1 MKMKLVFFE
10 YQGKVRSGEVIGNDI
25 IEMESVNKEPKGG
38 SYDIRSVKILPV
50 QTASIF
56 CVLVNSYKML
66 GASSKQEG
74 KEMLG
79 TPKFFIKLPSIVVG
93 NGDIVYAPKSG
104 IRPEV
109 EIGIIIKE
117 KLRNINSGKIQD
129 YILGYT
135 VFNDV
140 TAPGEASKDWY
151 YARRRDPNDGVVKR
165 MIVRG
170 AHFRNKNRDT
180 FAVLGSIITTP
191 DEVKLDRLRMMSIY
205 DNKVIQDSTTDEF
218 IFSPEEIIRELST
231 ILTIPQLSVIT
242 TGTVGYSGA
251 EDTSEYKLEAKS
263 TTMEVHVERIGSLVN
278 PVKVI

>member
-1 MKMKLVFFE
+1 MKLAFFE
-10 YQGKVRSGEVIGNDI
+10 YQGKVRLGEVIGNNI

-50 QTASIF
+50 QTTSIF

-79 TPKFFIKLPSIVVG
+79 TPKFFIKLPSIAVG
-93 NGDIVYAPKSG
+93 NGDVVYAPKSG

-109 EIGIIIKE
+109 EIGIIVKE
-117 KLRNINSGKIQD
+117 KLRNINSEKIDD

-165 MIVRG
+165 MIIRG

-191 DEVKLDRLRMMSIY
+191 DEVKLDRLRMTSVY
-205 DNKVIQDSTTDEF
+205 NNKVIQDSTTEEF
-218 IFSPEEIIRELST
+218 IFSPEEIIKELST

-251 EDTSEYKLEAKS
+251 EDTSEYKLEAKN